1 MFPQKTNKAF
11 SLIEL
16 SIVVLIIGILIAG
29 VTSGSKLYD
38 KFKLQTGQALTRSSP
53 VNGIKDLVLWYET
66 SLDASFPSDQN
77 IEGTQI
83 SAWYD
88 INPQKQIKN
97 NATQS
102 SSSRRPI
109 FRDNVVNGLPALR
122 FDGSNDYFDFDGS
135 SLLNTNYTIFAVSQ
149 RRSGSD
155 WNFFISGSS
164 CTPSAA
170 DNLMVGYMSSYALQ
184 SHCGGGRGDVHFDFS
199 SYSAPVP
206 HVFTAWFSQSVGK
219 KLRINGVTPRANS
232 DKTPVTSFAGSSI
245 GKYVNLYYYSGDIS
259 EIIIF
264 NRDLNNEERLAV
276 EKYLS
281 QKYAISMSVS

>member
-1 MFPQKTNKAF
+1 MLPQKTNKAF

-16 SIVVLIIGILIAG
+16 SIVILIIGVLIAG
-29 VTSGSKLYD
+29 VVSGSKLYD

-109 FRDNVVNGLPALR
+109 FRDNVVNGLPVLR

-135 SLLNTNYTIFAVSQ
+135 SLLNTNYTIFAVAQ

-164 CTPSAA
+164 CSSST
-170 DNLMVGYMSSYALQ
+170 DNLIVGYMSSYALQ
-184 SHCGGGRGDVHFDFS
+184 SHCGVGSSDVHFTLS

-206 HVFTAWFSQSVGK
+206 QVFTAWFSQSVGK
-219 KLRINGVTPRANS
+219 KLRINGVTPITNS
-232 DKTPVTSFAGSSI
+232 LLVHQLENTLTIIRVIFPKLSFLIAT
-245 GKYVNLYYYSGDIS
+245 
-259 EIIIF
+259 
-264 NRDLNNEERLAV
+264 
-276 EKYLS
+276 
-281 QKYAISMSVS
+281 

>member
-1 MFPQKTNKAF
+1 MFKKTNTAF

-16 SIVVLIIGILIAG
+16 SIVVLIIGILISG
-29 VTSGSKLYD
+29 VVSGSKLYD

-66 SLDASFPSDQN
+66 SLDASFPADQN

-83 SAWYD
+83 SAWYE

-109 FRDNVVNGLPALR
+109 FRDNVVNGLPVLR

-135 SLLNTNYTIFAVSQ
+135 SLLNANYTIFAVAQ

-164 CTPSAA
+164 CSSST

-184 SHCGGGRGDVHFDFS
+184 SHCGGGSGDVHFTLS
-199 SYSAPVP
+199 SYSAPIP
-206 HVFTAWFSQSVGK
+206 KVFTAWFSQSVGK
-219 KLRINGVTPRANS
+219 KLRINGVTPITNS
-232 DKTPVTSFAGSSI
+232 DKTPVTSFVGASI
-245 GKYVNLYYYSGDIS
+245 GKYAYYYSGDIS

-264 NRDLNNEERLAV
+264 NRDLNDEERLAV